1 MDLNNHMS
9 INTIPDKLPK
19 KFVIRLKRG
28 KYDDGLLFAL
38 AVFGPHQL
46 KELVNDINN
55 SIADRMDEELFHEWA
70 NKLKSYEFIEEYR
83 KNDVLYFKATEK
95 GKDELLSR
103 IENTFMV
110 RYLKTY
116 FSQWIGL
123 IEPDKE
129 SKPKSQFVLKY
140 RDVIF
145 GLLSVYWRLCD
156 FFNTTI
162 INNKAGPEDN
172 VSLGKYLEYNAERYS
187 SNPAIYYED
196 IMYTYKEFNEI
207 INQYA
212 NYLLTL
218 GVTKGE
224 VINIFVEN
232 RPELLFLIAAMSK
245 IGTIGA
251 LINTRQ
257 RSSVLL
263 HSLTLNPVKI
273 HIIGEELIEPFNEI
287 KSELGLTGNEKL
299 FFLKDK
305 GKIDVPDN
313 FIDLQEEIK
322 DVIKEN
328 PSIKTE
334 IKGKDTYLY
343 IFTSG
348 TTGLPK
354 AAHIRNMYTA
364 TSIIHWS
371 NAVLHMTPDDIM
383 YISLPLFH
391 SNALHLAL
399 SAAIGGGSAVAI
411 ARRFSVRNFW
421 KDIKKFNA
429 TCFNY
434 IGEICRYLFNQPLTP
449 EDRNHRVYKICGN
462 GLSPEIWKEFK
473 ERFGIREVYEHYG
486 MTEMWGA
493 FVNYIN
499 LDCTVG
505 YNAAPYAIVKYNF
518 ENNEPERDKNGF
530 LQRVEEGQAGL
541 LIIQT
546 WSDYVFAGYTDK
558 KATEKKILVDVFE
571 KDDVWM
577 NAGDIVRN
585 IGYKHAQFVD
595 RLGDTFRWKGENV
608 STTELEDLISSFEE
622 IEHTS
627 VYGVEIPGCEG
638 RAGMVSILASV
649 KVEKFDFSNF
659 LSTLQNKLPKYA
671 IPRFI
676 RFLSELN
683 TTSTYKIQK
692 YDMKKLGFNI
702 KKTNNPIYVYL
713 PETTKYTL
721 LTERIYEDILNRK
734 YRF

>member
-1 MDLNNHMS
+1 MS
-9 INTIPDKLPK
+9 INTIPNKLPK
-19 KFVIRLKRG
+19 KFVMRLKRG
-28 KYDDGLLFAL
+28 KYDDALLFTL
-38 AVFGPHQL
+38 AVFGPHKL
-46 KELVNDINN
+46 EELVNDVSN
-55 SIADRMDEELFHEWA
+55 SITDRMDKKLFHEWA
-70 NKLKSYEFIEEYR
+70 NKLKNYRFIDECKKDDE
-83 KNDVLYFKATEK
+83 LYFKATEK

-103 IENTFMV
+103 VENTFMV
-110 RYLKTY
+110 RYLKRY
-116 FSQWIGL
+116 FLQWLGP

-129 SKPKSQFVLKY
+129 NKPRSPYVIKY
-140 RDVIF
+140 RDIIF
-145 GLLSVYWRLCD
+145 GLLSVYWRLGD
-156 FFNTTI
+156 FYNTTI
-162 INNKAGPEDN
+162 QNEKAGPDDN

-207 INQYA
+207 INQYV
-212 NYLLTL
+212 NYLLSL

-232 RPELLFLIAAMSK
+232 RPELLFLIGAMSK

-257 RSSVLL
+257 RSSILL

-273 HIIGEELIEPFNEI
+273 YIIGEELIKPFEEV
-287 KSELGLTGNEKL
+287 KSKLGLTGKEKL

-305 GKIDVPDN
+305 GKIDMPEDFV
-313 FIDLQEEIK
+313 DLQKEIENESR
-322 DVIKEN
+322 EN
-328 PSIKTE
+328 PSTKTE

-364 TSIIHWS
+364 TSIISWS
-371 NAVLHMTPDDIM
+371 SVILHMTPDDIM

-391 SNALHLAL
+391 SNAIHIAW
-399 SAAIGGGSAVAI
+399 SAAIGGGSAIAI
-411 ARRFSVRNFW
+411 TRGFSVRNFW

-434 IGEICRYLFNQPLTP
+434 IGEICRYLFNQPP
-449 EDRNHRVYKICGN
+449 SPDDRKHRVYKICGN

-473 ERFGIREVYEHYG
+473 DRFGIRDVYEHFG

-493 FVNYIN
+493 FVNYLN

-505 YNAAPYAIVKYNF
+505 YNAAPYAIVKYNI
-518 ENNEPERDKNGF
+518 ENDEPEREKNGF

-541 LIIQT
+541 LIIEAT
-546 WSDYVFAGYTDK
+546 SEYIFAGYTDK
-558 KATEKKILVDVFE
+558 NASKKKLLYDVFE
-571 KDDVWM
+571 KGDVWM
-577 NAGDIVRN
+577 NAGDVVRN

-595 RLGDTFRWKGENV
+595 RLGDTFRWKGQNV
-608 STTELEDLISSFEE
+608 STTEVEEVISSFES
-622 IEHTS
+622 IDHSS
-627 VYGVEIPGCEG
+627 VYGVEIPGTEG
-638 RAGMVSILASV
+638 RAGMTSILATV
-649 KVEKFDFSNF
+649 KHEKFDFDSF
-659 LSTLQNKLPKYA
+659 VKKLQINLPNYA
-671 IPRFI
+671 IPIFI

-692 YDMKKLGFNI
+692 YDMKKIGFNI
-702 KKTNNPIYVYL
+702 KKTTNPIYVYL
-713 PETTKYTL
+713 PGSTKYTL
-721 LTERIYEDILNRK
+721 LTESIYENILNRK
-734 YRF
+734 YKF

>member
-1 MDLNNHMS
+1 MS

-19 KFVIRLKRG
+19 KFLIRLKRG
-28 KYDDGLLFAL
+28 KYDDALLFTL
-38 AVFGPHQL
+38 AVFGPHKL
-46 KELVNDINN
+46 NELVNDLSK
-55 SIADRMDEELFHEWA
+55 SIIHRMDEELFRDWVS
-70 NKLKSYEFIEEYR
+70 KLKNYGFIEEYK
-83 KNDVLYFKATEK
+83 KNNDHYFKATEK

-103 IENTFMV
+103 VENTFMI
-110 RYLKTY
+110 RYLKKF
-116 FSQWIGL
+116 FSQWLGP
-123 IEPDKE
+123 IEPEKE
-129 SKPKSQFVLKY
+129 NKSLYVLKY

-156 FFNTTI
+156 FLNAAKK
-162 INNKAGPEDN
+162 NKKVGPDDS
-172 VSLGKYLEYNAERYS
+172 VSLGKRLEYNAEQYS

-196 IMYTYKEFNEI
+196 VMYTYKEFNESV
-207 INQYA
+207 NQYG
-212 NYLLTL
+212 NYLLSL

-232 RPELLFLIAAMSK
+232 RPELLFLIGAMSK

-257 RSSVLL
+257 RSSILQ
-263 HSLTLNPVKI
+263 HSLKLNPVKI
-273 HIIGEELIEPFNEI
+273 YIIGEELIKPFEEI
-287 KSELGLTGNEKL
+287 KSELGLTGKEKL
-299 FFLKDK
+299 YFLKDK
-305 GKIDVPDN
+305 GKMDIPEDFVDLKKEIDD
-313 FIDLQEEIK
+313 ES
-322 DVIKEN
+322 KEN

-334 IKGKDTYLY
+334 IKGKDTHIY

-354 AAHIRNMYTA
+354 AVHIRNMYTV
-364 TSIIHWS
+364 TSIDAWS
-371 NAVLHMTPDDIM
+371 ETILHMIPDDIM

-391 SNALHLAL
+391 SNAIHIAW
-399 SAAIGGGSAVAI
+399 SAAIGGGSAIAI

-421 KDIKKFNA
+421 KDIIKFNA

-434 IGEICRYLFNQPLTP
+434 IGEICRYLFNQPPSP
-449 EDRNHRVYKICGN
+449 EDRKHRVYKICGN
-462 GLSPEIWKEFK
+462 GLRPEIWKEFK

-493 FVNYIN
+493 FVNYLN

-505 YNAAPYAIVKYNF
+505 YNAAPYAIVKYNI

-546 WSDYVFAGYTDK
+546 ISEYIFAGYTDK
-558 KATEKKILVDVFE
+558 TASKKKLLYDVFE
-571 KDDVWM
+571 KGDVWM
-577 NAGDIVRN
+577 NASDVVRN
-585 IGYKHAQFVD
+585 IGYNHAQFVD

-608 STTELEDLISSFEE
+608 STTEVEDIISSFEE
-622 IEHTS
+622 IDHAS
-627 VYGVEIPGCEG
+627 VYGVEIPGYEG
-638 RAGMVSILASV
+638 RVGMASILATI
-649 KVEKFDFSNF
+649 KHEKFDFNNF
-659 LSTLQNKLPKYA
+659 VKTLQDNLPKYA
-671 IPRFI
+671 IPIFI
-676 RFLSELN
+676 RFLSQLN

-692 YDMKKLGFNI
+692 YDMKKIGFNI

-713 PETTKYTL
+713 PRSAKYTL
-721 LTERIYEDILNRK
+721 LTERIYENILNRK

>member
-1 MDLNNHMS
+1 MS

-19 KFVIRLKRG
+19 KYLIRLKRG
-28 KYDDGLLFAL
+28 KYDDALLFTL
-38 AVFGPHQL
+38 AVFGPHKL
-46 KELVNDINN
+46 KELVNDISN
-55 SIADRMDEELFHEWA
+55 SINDRMDEKLFYEWA
-70 NKLKSYEFIEEYR
+70 NKLKANGFIEEYR
-83 KNDVLYFKATEK
+83 KDNICYYAATEK

-103 IENTFMV
+103 VENTYMV
-110 RYLKTY
+110 RYLKRY
-116 FSQWIGL
+116 YSQWLGPIVP
-123 IEPDKE
+123 EKE
-129 SKPKSQFVLKY
+129 SKSKSQYVLKY
-140 RDVIF
+140 RDIIF
-145 GLLSVYWRLCD
+145 GLLSVYWRLGD

-162 INNKAGPEDN
+162 QNSKTGPDDN
-172 VSLGKYLEYNAERYS
+172 VSLGKFLEYNAERYS
-187 SNPAIYYED
+187 SNPAMYYED

-212 NYLLTL
+212 NYLLSL

-251 LINTRQ
+251 LINTKQ

-263 HSLTLNPVKI
+263 HSLTLNPVRI
-273 HIIGEELIEPFNEI
+273 YIIGEELIDPFNEI
-287 KSELGLTGNEKL
+287 KSELGLTGKEKL

-305 GKIDVPDN
+305 CKIDIPEDFV
-313 FIDLQEEIK
+313 DLQEEVK
-322 DVIKEN
+322 DKSREN

-391 SNALHLAL
+391 SNALHLAW
-399 SAAIGGGSAVAI
+399 SSAIGGGSAIAI

-434 IGEICRYLFNQPLTP
+434 IGEICRYLFNQPSTP

-518 ENNEPERDKNGF
+518 ENKEPDRDKNGF
-530 LQRVEEGQAGL
+530 LQKVEEGQAGL

-546 WSDYVFAGYTDK
+546 WSEYVFAGYTDK
-558 KATEKKILVDVFE
+558 KASEKKIFYDAFE
-571 KDDVWM
+571 KGDVWM

-585 IGYKHAQFVD
+585 IGYRHAQFVD

-608 STTELEDLISSFEE
+608 STAEVEDIITSFEV
-622 IEHTS
+622 IDHTS
-627 VYGVEIPGCEG
+627 VYGVEIPLCEG
-638 RAGMVSILASV
+638 RAGMASV
-649 KVEKFDFSNF
+649 LTAVKHEEFDFNDF
-659 LSTLQNKLPKYA
+659 IETIHDNLPNYA
-671 IPRFI
+671 IPIFI

-683 TTSTYKIQK
+683 TTSTYKIHK
-692 YDMKKLGFNI
+692 YEMKKIGFNI

-713 PETTKYTL
+713 PRSTKYTL
-721 LTERIYEDILNRK
+721 LTEEIYENILNGK

>member
-1 MDLNNHMS
+1 MS

-19 KFVIRLKRG
+19 KFLMRLKRG
-28 KYDDGLLFAL
+28 KYDDALLFTL
-38 AVFGPHQL
+38 AVFGPHKL
-46 KELVNDINN
+46 KELVNDISN
-55 SIADRMDEELFHEWA
+55 SIADRMDETLFREWVD
-70 NKLKSYEFIEEYR
+70 KLKIDGFLEEY
-83 KNDVLYFKATEK
+83 KKDDELYYKATEK

-103 IENTFMV
+103 VENTFMV

-162 INNKAGPEDN
+162 INNKAGPDDN
-172 VSLGKYLEYNAERYS
+172 VSLGKHLEYNAKRYPN
-187 SNPAIYYED
+187 NPAIYYED
-196 IMYTYKEFNEI
+196 VVYTYKELNEI

-212 NYLLTL
+212 NYLLSL
-218 GVTKGE
+218 GVSKGE

-257 RSSVLL
+257 RSSILL
-263 HSLTLNPVKI
+263 HSLTLNPVGI
-273 HIIGEELIEPFNEI
+273 YIIGEELIKPFEEI
-287 KSELGLTGNEKL
+287 KSELCLTGKEKL

-305 GKIDVPDN
+305 GKIDIPEDFV
-313 FIDLQEEIK
+313 DLQEEIE
-322 DVIKEN
+322 DESREN
-328 PSIKTE
+328 PSTKTE

-354 AAHIRNMYTA
+354 ASHIRNMYTA
-364 TSIIHWS
+364 TSINTWGSAI
-371 NAVLHMTPDDIM
+371 LHMTPDDIM

-391 SNALHLAL
+391 SNALHLAW

-434 IGEICRYLFNQPLTP
+434 IGEICRYLFNQPPTP

-558 KATEKKILVDVFE
+558 KASEKKILVDVFE
-571 KDDVWM
+571 KGDVWM

-608 STTELEDLISSFEE
+608 STTEVEAIISSFEV
-622 IEHTS
+622 IDHTS
-627 VYGVEIPGCEG
+627 VYGIEIPGCEG
-638 RAGMVSILASV
+638 RAGMASILTEV
-649 KVEKFDFSNF
+649 KHEKFDFNKF
-659 LSTLQNKLPKYA
+659 IKTLHDNLPKYA
-671 IPRFI
+671 IPIFV

-692 YDMKKLGFNI
+692 NDMKKIGFNI
-702 KKTNNPIYVYL
+702 KETNNPIYAYL
-713 PETTKYTL
+713 PGSTEYIH
-721 LTERIYEDILNRK
+721 LTERIYENILNRK

>member
-1 MDLNNHMS
+1 MS

-19 KFVIRLKRG
+19 KFLIRLKRG
-28 KYDDGLLFAL
+28 KYDDALLFTL
-38 AVFGPHQL
+38 AVFGPHKL
-46 KELVNDINN
+46 KELVNDISN
-55 SIADRMDEELFHEWA
+55 SITNRMDETLFREWVD
-70 NKLKSYEFIEEYR
+70 KLKIEGFLEEYT
-83 KNDVLYFKATEK
+83 KDDELCFTATEK

-103 IENTFMV
+103 VENSFMV

-116 FSQWIGL
+116 FSQWLGP
-123 IEPDKE
+123 IEPKKE
-129 SKPKSQFVLKY
+129 EISKSQNVLKY
-140 RDVIF
+140 RDIIF

-162 INNKAGPEDN
+162 QNKKAGPDDN
-172 VSLGKYLEYNAERYS
+172 VSLGKHLEYNAKRYA
-187 SNPAIYYED
+187 SNPAMYYED

-212 NYLLTL
+212 NYLLSL

-251 LINTRQ
+251 LINTKQ

-273 HIIGEELIEPFNEI
+273 YFIGEELIEHFNEI
-287 KSELGLTGNEKL
+287 KSELNLTGKEKL

-305 GKIDVPDN
+305 GKIDIPED
-313 FIDLQEEIK
+313 FIDLQEEIE
-322 DVIKEN
+322 DESREN

-364 TSIIHWS
+364 TSIIAWS
-371 NAVLHMTPDDIM
+371 NVILHMTPDDIM

-399 SAAIGGGSAVAI
+399 SAAIGGGSAIAI

-434 IGEICRYLFNQPLTP
+434 IGEICRYLYNQPPTP
-449 EDRNHRVYKICGN
+449 EDRNHKVYKICGN

-518 ENNEPERDKNGF
+518 ENNEPERDKKGF
-530 LQRVEEGQAGL
+530 LQKVEEGQAGL

-546 WSDYVFAGYTDK
+546 WSDYVFAGYTDR
-558 KATEKKILVDVFE
+558 KASEKKLLRDVFE
-571 KDDVWM
+571 KGDVWM
-577 NAGDIVRN
+577 NAGDIMRN
-585 IGYKHAQFVD
+585 IGYKHAKFVD

-608 STTELEDLISSFEE
+608 STTEVEDLISSFEV
-622 IEHTS
+622 IDHTS

-638 RAGMVSILASV
+638 RAGMASV
-649 KVEKFDFSNF
+649 FTVVNHEEFDFNNF
-659 LSTLQNKLPKYA
+659 LKTLHDNLPNYA
-671 IPRFI
+671 IPIFV

-683 TTSTYKIQK
+683 TTSTFKIQK
-692 YDMKKLGFNI
+692 NDMKKIGFNI

-713 PETTKYTL
+713 PGSNKYTL
-721 LTERIYEDILNRK
+721 LTEKIYENIPNRK